1 MLKNENSELR
11 FQAPWWWGEENCYA
25 NKLENDAIVMD
36 NEGEIRY
43 QLLESVIA
51 VSSRLVFFPFYLY
64 LSVSSCRKYR
74 IFAFCVSL
82 VYLQFLIMRETEE
95 EKKR

>member
-1 MLKNENSELR
+1 
-11 FQAPWWWGEENCYA
+11 
-25 NKLENDAIVMD
+25 MD